1 MTVNQKPTAPLLED
15 VSQYDVDFVIPRLGI
30 DLPLGIDPFLMFKS
44 RDEEFRRL
52 HQLITAHFNAGVQSV
67 RLGKLAEAEIILDFP
82 EVAAIGLGYTK
93 SGKRGSGLGGYL
105 RELIIETLNASHGL
119 QERGVLHVEEMQL
132 LAAGIGPDRIS
143 DISANI
149 LKCHLVEYTQRQA
162 QLWNVPLRKGVP
174 LPHVFDETTMSW
186 VDVYVDLPVSPLDDT
201 PVLFVPRRIVRT
213 LPWINYDDFLQRDF
227 RAYMESRRSAAA
239 TERRSKSSTVTRSN
253 KIDVARV
260 TRQDIS
266 IVDRYV
272 RTREQHAGEAQPS
285 MEYIDENA
293 KARASALTNRLL
305 TTPAGA
311 DAASTYQ
318 HLVLEILNFLFSPEL
333 IDGKPEVRTIDGTER
348 RDIVFTNDSDETF
361 WTYVRS
367 NHDGIL
373 VMFEIKNTEDLEM
386 GAIAQTATYLGS
398 RLGRLGFIVT
408 RKAPTLALM
417 KKTFSVWND
426 SGTEKKVILVIHDAQ
441 LIEMLNIRAND
452 KSPTKW
458 VQTHYR
464 AFRTAAQ

>member
-1 MTVNQKPTAPLLED
+1 MVTRKSTAPLLEG
-15 VSQYDVDFVIPRLGI
+15 VSQYDVDFVIPRLGV

-52 HQLITAHFNAGVQSV
+52 HQLITAHFNDGIQAV
-67 RLGKLAEAEIILDFP
+67 RRGRLDEADEIFDFP
-82 EVAAIGLGYTK
+82 EVSAVGLGYTK
-93 SGKRGSGLGGYL
+93 SGKRGSGLGGHL
-105 RELIIETLNASHGL
+105 RELIIVTLNASPGL

-132 LAAGIGPDRIS
+132 LASGIGPDRIS

-149 LKCHLVEYTQRQA
+149 LKNHLVEYTQRQA
-162 QLWNVPLRKGVP
+162 ELWSVPIRKGVP
-174 LPHVFDETTMSW
+174 LPHLYDETTQSW
-186 VDVYVDLPVSPLDDT
+186 TDAYVDLPVSPVDDA
-201 PVLFVPRRIVRT
+201 PVLFVPRRIVRA

-227 RAYMESRRSAAA
+227 RAYMEARRTTLTKATSEKKTAAA
-239 TERRSKSSTVTRSN
+239 HSVKFDVANVTR
-253 KIDVARV
+253 R
-260 TRQDIS
+260 DIS

-272 RTREQHAGEAQPS
+272 KNREQHAGEAQPS
-285 MEYIDENA
+285 MEYIDEQA
-293 KARASALTNRLL
+293 KTRAASLIDRLL
-305 TTPAGA
+305 TTPTGKE
-311 DAASTYQ
+311 DASAYQ

-333 IDGKPEVRTIDGTER
+333 IDGKPEVKTIDGTER

-361 WTYVRS
+361 WAYVRS
-367 NHDGIL
+367 SHDGIVL
-373 VMFEIKNTEDLEM
+373 MFEIKNTDDLGM
-386 GAIAQTATYLGS
+386 AAIAQTATYLGS

-408 RKAPTLALM
+408 RQPPTLALM

-426 SGTEKKVILVIHDAQ
+426 SGTEKKVILIIHDGQ

-458 VQTHYR
+458 MQTHYR